1 MMILNEREQ
10 QELLRL
16 IQYEQ
21 FYNIFRWKKH
31 DLNFKGNLIPY
42 TEFDNE
48 IAKIR
53 SLDHNFHYGQIPP
66 PKI

>member
-1 MMILNEREQ
+1 MILNEREQ

-31 DLNFKGNLIPY
+31 DLKFKNYLILY
-42 TEFDNE
+42 TEFDDQ

-53 SLDHNFHYGQIPP
+53 SLDHNFHYGQIPL
-66 PKI
+66 PKYK